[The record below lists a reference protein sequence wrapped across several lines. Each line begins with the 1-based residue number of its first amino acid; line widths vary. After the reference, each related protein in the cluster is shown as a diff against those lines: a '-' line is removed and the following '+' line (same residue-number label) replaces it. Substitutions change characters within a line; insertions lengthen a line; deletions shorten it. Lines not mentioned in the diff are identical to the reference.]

1 MFSLNT
7 NNFYPYPVFFLY
19 YITLLKL
26 RLSLDFNSMI
36 KENWNAFFIFIKLF
50 ALITKFTT

>member
-36 KENWNAFFIFIKLF
+36 KENWNAFFIFIMLF
-50 ALITKFTT
+50 TLITKFTT